1 MSKYKVIEDDGMVS
15 IVYSDTNSTLDGFI
29 DIYPSEPLS
38 PSPFKSTVECKL
50 FAEIMV
56 KLMESITDD

>member
-1 MSKYKVIEDDGMVS
+1 MSKYKVIEDDGIVS

-38 PSPFKSTVECKL
+38 PSPLKTKEECRL
-50 FAEIMV
+50 FA
-56 KLMESITDD
+56 KLIIKILESIS